1 MLEYGHLLNIQIW
14 LLYFTAGVAV
24 DYKSHSD
31 ANDSDANDSD
41 ANDLQFTFPT
51 CHSMNG
57 A

>member
-41 ANDLQFTFPT
+41 ANDLQHLP
-51 CHSMNG
+51 SLS
-57 A
+57 